1 MSRFRLIRQA
11 QSVEENGVSRSSMLS
26 EFHLR
31 DFHVVIAVH
40 LFRGKVIGSQGITD
54 LISRNQGPIQ
64 GGTDVLFMPPEIIS
78 GPIAGRFLKEVDSG
92 GILKSSSFTRV
103 VTMSKLWSLMFL
115 FVI

>member
-31 DFHVVIAVH
+31 DFHVFSAVH
-40 LFRGKVIGSQGITD
+40 LFLGKGIGSQGITD
-54 LISRNQGPIQ
+54 LNSRNQGPIQ

-78 GPIAGRFLKEVDSG
+78 VPVAGRFLKEVDSG
-92 GILKSSSFTRV
+92 GILRRSSFTRV
-103 VTMSKLWSLMFL
+103 VTMSENWSLM
-115 FVI
+115 